1 LRRYVFRF
9 QALLDTKKHF
19 EEKYENELALLMK
32 KQRDEETRL
41 EEMERRLIRY
51 HEEYVNSLKA
61 TIEEIRRYRDY
72 FDKLNNDIERQVEAI
87 NNAAEEVEAK
97 REELIEVRKEKLA
110 LEKLM
115 EKDYRKYQEDMMMW
129 ERKFL
134 DEIGTSGYIRRGGG
148 ETIY

>member
-1 LRRYVFRF
+1 MRRYVFRF

>member
-1 LRRYVFRF
+1 MKKFVFRF

-19 EEKYENELALLMK
+19 EEKYENELALMMR
-32 KQRDEETRL
+32 KQHDEEVRL
-41 EEMERRLIRY
+41 EEMEQRLIRCR
-51 HEEYVNSLKA
+51 EEHVNNTET
-61 TIEEIRRYRDY
+61 TIEEICRYRNY
-72 FDKLNNDIERQVEAI
+72 FDKLHNDIERQVETI
-87 NNAAEEVEAK
+87 DKAAEEVEAK
-97 REELIEVRKEKLA
+97 REKLIEVRKEKLA

-134 DEIGTSGYIRRGGG
+134 DEIGTIGYIRRGSG